1 MPESAPP
8 PSARARPAAPRRR
21 RLGRI
26 ELRLTL
32 AVVLMAAL
40 PLVIGILFARRLAQ
54 NASDVFYDPRVGQ
67 ELEASLETYGPMVR
81 AIKGDMKHRADA
93 ISEREPLRAAASL
106 GQAREVE
113 EELRDAFDTY
123 SDRPDPATGEAPLI
137 ELVALEVFSD
147 MPLETCL
154 ERAVGLPSPAMTGA
168 KPGAKPSAEV
178 PSEERA
184 PPSLEKEFPRLARV
198 ARVAPLNLV
207 KEHVLTQCKP
217 LTPDVTPAAPAAPG
231 ATPPDKAAAAAKSPM
246 LIATFA
252 TERARIEHR
261 KDASAFVALYHEL
274 ERNRHEWVRLNV
286 MFFGFLLTATIL
298 IAAALGFFFARDVS
312 RRVSRVADAA
322 QRVAGGDLAVRVP
335 ELGNDEIGDLAAS
348 FNRMLGDIE
357 RSRARIEYLQRIG
370 AWQDMARRLAHEIKN
385 PLTPIQLAVE
395 ECHHK
400 YAGDDARMRRLLDTT
415 LEIVTEEVGTLRR
428 LVTEFSEFARLPR
441 ARLRAE
447 PLEALFDE
455 LRPTLERL
463 GFGTDEADM
472 RGLTPSGGF
481 AIPVRVTVEAP
492 GPGAPHVAVDRQMLR
507 KSIDNLV
514 RNAVQAIRATG
525 KGYRVVVH
533 ATALDD
539 GHVAIDVDDD
549 GPGVPSED
557 RARIFDPYFTTRTEG
572 TGLGLAIVKKIVIE
586 HGGTIVCE
594 ASPSAGAR
602 FRIVLPS
609 ADSAEG
615 RAAAQEARAEPLAD
629 EGERPAADA

>member
-1 MPESAPP
+1 
-8 PSARARPAAPRRR
+8 
-21 RLGRI
+21 
-26 ELRLTL
+26 
-32 AVVLMAAL
+32 MAAL
-40 PLVIGILFARRLAQ
+40 PLVIGIFFARRLAQ
-54 NASDVFYDPRVGQ
+54 NASDVFYDPRVGA

-123 SDRPDPATGEAPLI
+123 SDRPDPVTGEAPLI
-137 ELVALEVFSD
+137 ELVALEVFAD

-154 ERAVGLPSPAMTGA
+154 ERAVGLPSPPAGGPKGSA
-168 KPGAKPSAEV
+168 KGSAKASAEV

-198 ARVAPLNLV
+198 ARVAPLNLA

-217 LTPDVTPAAPAAPG
+217 LTPDVGPVPAVPG
-231 ATPPDKAAAAAKSPM
+231 QPTKSPM
-246 LIATFA
+246 LIATFG

-261 KDASAFVALYHEL
+261 KDAAAFVALYHEL

-428 LVTEFSEFARLPR
+428 LVSEFSEFARLPR

-455 LRPTLERL
+455 LRPALERL

-481 AIPVRVTVEAP
+481 AIPVRVAVEAP
-492 GPGAPHVAVDRQMLR
+492 KPGSPQVAVDRQMLR

-533 ATALDD
+533 ASVLDD
-539 GHVAIDVDDD
+539 GHVALDVDDD

-594 ASPSAGAR
+594 ASPSGGAR
-602 FRIVLPS
+602 FRIVLPG

-615 RAAAQEARAEPLAD
+615 RAAAQEAADTGEERDGEGARGAAD
-629 EGERPAADA
+629 ELRSVDRA

>member
-1 MPESAPP
+1 V
-8 PSARARPAAPRRR
+8 
-21 RLGRI
+21 LGRI

-32 AVVLMAAL
+32 AVVMMAAL
-40 PLVIGILFARRLAQ
+40 PLVIGIIFARRLAQ
-54 NASDVFYDPRVGQ
+54 NASDVFYDPRVGA

-123 SDRPDPATGEAPLI
+123 SDRPDPVTGEAPLI

-154 ERAVGLPSPAMTGA
+154 ERAVGIPSPVGQAGGKAGA
-168 KPGAKPSAEV
+168 KAGGKAGAKPSAEV

-198 ARVAPLNLV
+198 ARVAPLNLA

-217 LTPDVTPAAPAAPG
+217 LTPDVGPAPAVPG
-231 ATPPDKAAAAAKSPM
+231 QPAKSPM
-246 LIATFA
+246 LIATFG

-261 KDASAFVALYHEL
+261 KDAAAFVALYHEL

-322 QRVAGGDLAVRVP
+322 KRVAGGDLAVRVP
-335 ELGNDEIGDLAAS
+335 EAGNDEIGDLAAS
-348 FNRMLGDIE
+348 FNRMLGEIE

-395 ECHHK
+395 ECHNK

-428 LVTEFSEFARLPR
+428 LVSEFSEFARLPR

-447 PLEALFDE
+447 PLDVLFDE
-455 LRPTLERL
+455 LRPALERL

-492 GPGAPHVAVDRQMLR
+492 GAGAPHVAVDRQMLR

-533 ATALDD
+533 ATILEDA
-539 GHVAIDVDDD
+539 HVAIDVDDD

-594 ASPSAGAR
+594 ASPRGGAR
-602 FRIVLPS
+602 FRIALPA

-615 RAAAQEARAEPLAD
+615 RAAAQEAEETGEANDGEGARGARAPSERLRSAD
-629 EGERPAADA
+629 RA